1 MSDKPTIEY
10 KFNELRY
17 IKELKDYVDSTYDAH
32 YSKKTFQAA
41 EFIYDSGHG
50 SGFNI
55 GNVLKYAQRYGK
67 KGNNEDARKDLM
79 KVIHYALLQLYVHDV
94 ETDS

>member
-1 MSDKPTIEY
+1 MSDKPPIDY

-17 IKELKDYVDSTYDAH
+17 IKELKDYVDSTYDSH

-50 SGFNI
+50 SGFNV